1 MHNVSRKMVQEWMRN
16 KDFILSQTPQRGQCR
31 SEGGGRKSP
40 NLELE
45 KSLLTWVGE
54 QRSKKY
60 TISYSQL
67 KTKALALRPSSNPNF
82 RASHSWLRA
91 FMERNHLSYRAPTH
105 VAQQN
110 TKTPD
115 VKCRTVLK
123 WLAKLNKCASR
134 YPLDKVYNMDE
145 TPFYFDQVSKKT
157 IDVIGA
163 KTVDVHNSG
172 NDKNRFTVVVTVRA
186 DGVLL
191 PFFVIFNGLKH
202 IPKVFRTNLLP
213 SNVVVTVS
221 MSGTMDQFIMIDYM
235 NRVILPDT
243 QGSEA
248 LMILDEFRAHF
259 TEMVTNEYASNNLEQ
274 GFIPGGNTSS
284 NQAIDVSINKPLS
297 DRYEFYWNKW
307 MASGNQAMTQGGNR
321 QRPSYEAVASWLS
334 QCHNDLSS
342 QKSMLSKSFVTTGL
356 LHRQSGYTD
365 SQFVAC
371 LNPRLKE
378 LLFITDQSNF
388 IRDKTFLN
396 IINFDYAL
404 LDDLDAII
412 KPYMD
417 TYQKSALEFFQNK
430 IASRTRSQQCFDP
443 LIDFNNSSVG
453 KVLNVTSPLN
463 GFSSMALSPQMGG
476 YVLNEASLVNG
487 FGSMALFRLLKWVEF
502 LSRLN
507 QCFFN
512 FSPVNFRYNNNN

>member
-1 MHNVSRKMVQEWMRN
+1 
-16 KDFILSQTPQRGQCR
+16 
-31 SEGGGRKSP
+31 
-40 NLELE
+40 
-45 KSLLTWVGE
+45 
-54 QRSKKY
+54 
-60 TISYSQL
+60 
-67 KTKALALRPSSNPNF
+67 
-82 RASHSWLRA
+82 
-91 FMERNHLSYRAPTH
+91 
-105 VAQQN
+105 
-110 TKTPD
+110 
-115 VKCRTVLK
+115 
-123 WLAKLNKCASR
+123 
-134 YPLDKVYNMDE
+134 
-145 TPFYFDQVSKKT
+145 
-157 IDVIGA
+157 
-163 KTVDVHNSG
+163 
-172 NDKNRFTVVVTVRA
+172 
-186 DGVLL
+186 
-191 PFFVIFNGLKH
+191 
-202 IPKVFRTNLLP
+202 
-213 SNVVVTVS
+213 
-221 MSGTMDQFIMIDYM
+221 MDQFIMLDYM

-259 TEMVTNEYASNNLEQ
+259 TEMVTNEYASNNIEQ
-274 GFIPGGNTSS
+274 AVIPGGYTSS

-356 LHRQSGYTD
+356 LHPQSGYMD

-388 IRDKTFLN
+388 IRDKAFLN

-430 IASRTRSQQCFDP
+430 IASRSRPQQCFDP

-453 KVLNVTSPLN
+453 NVLNVTSPLN
-463 GFSSMALSPQMGG
+463 GFGSMALSPQMGGNELNDASPLNGFGSMALSPQMGG
-476 YVLNEASLVNG
+476 YVLNEASPLNG
-487 FGSMALFRLLKWVEF
+487 FGSMALFPQMGGNELNDASPLNGFGSLAMSPQMGRIPFSVESMLF
-502 LSRLN
+502 
-507 QCFFN
+507 
-512 FSPVNFRYNNNN
+512 